1 MGSGSG
7 SSSCGIVGKSPTF
20 LLSFSLF
27 ANAGLTLTL
36 DLWWLKS
43 EVVKRERERDGRRER
58 ERRERERGQKTGSHN
73 IQMKD
78 EILKRF
84 HIQKQQHKP
93 HSLNLTRHP
102 VLF

>member
-43 EVVKRERERDGRRER
+43 EVVKREIDGRRER
-58 ERRERERGQKTGSHN
+58 ERRERSEDWVT
-73 IQMKD
+73 
-78 EILKRF
+78 
-84 HIQKQQHKP
+84 
-93 HSLNLTRHP
+93 
-102 VLF
+102 